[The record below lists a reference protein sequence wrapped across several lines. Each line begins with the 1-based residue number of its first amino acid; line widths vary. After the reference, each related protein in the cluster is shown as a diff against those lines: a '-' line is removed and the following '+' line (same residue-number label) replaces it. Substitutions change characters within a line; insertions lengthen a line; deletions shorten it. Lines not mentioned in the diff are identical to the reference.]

1 MPMGARR
8 LAGQPP
14 LSNNQLLPARSL
26 VLTVAT
32 SVVFSE
38 TPNLD
43 FYVKYSDFK
52 LLARFKKKKKKKSQQ
67 TKRVRGALIC
77 PRSCQSVNLFLCPN
91 PITMDAHLPYICIT
105 MGPTAMNWDWTK
117 ISCELATK
125 ASMISR

>member
-52 LLARFKKKKKKKSQQ
+52 LLARFKKKKKKEPANK
-67 TKRVRGALIC
+67 T
-77 PRSCQSVNLFLCPN
+77 CQGGPYLSKELSV
-91 PITMDAHLPYICIT
+91 
-105 MGPTAMNWDWTK
+105 
-117 ISCELATK
+117 CEFVF
-125 ASMISR
+125 MP